1 VVTGVAGSGK
11 TTALDSATTVLEES
25 GHRVLGT
32 STSGQAARTL
42 GREAHLDTT
51 TFASLL

>member
-1 VVTGVAGSGK
+1 
-11 TTALDSATTVLEES
+11 VLEES

-51 TFASLL
+51 TFASLLWRLDHGHERLDERTDRY